1 MRENWLTSTRSLAAY
16 YFWYFTAVG
25 VFEPFLTPFW
35 RQIGFLSVQIGL
47 LNSIMPGVAAFAPFL
62 WTAYADA
69 TRQGERIFLFNT
81 WICALI
87 ALLIPNLGRFFAVA
101 TAMLAFSL
109 FRTPLIPLANSMTFR
124 ALADRRQEYAAV
136 RLWGTVG
143 YILTAVGTGIAI
155 DRLDVSSPNRI
166 GLWAGMHGIS
176 MAMVA
181 CGLVGWF
188 GRSKRRVA
196 LPPVGLADFLQ
207 TLRNRQFLLLL
218 LAAAL
223 ARVSFGPYETFFTIH
238 LERLGLSSS
247 FAGTAWALAA
257 GSELAVMLCWGRMC
271 EHASERAWLI
281 AALASHPLRWVLS
294 IFAQDAFTLLL
305 TQLSHALTFGVFYLA
320 AVQTVDS
327 LVPDG
332 LRASAQGLFA
342 SVTFGLGDLLGNSL
356 AGVLYEPLGM
366 PWLYAAAAVVS
377 AAATV
382 LYSAGTRLAAAGG
395 RMATVHFPG
404 GKSR

>member
-1 MRENWLTSTRSLAAY
+1 M
-16 YFWYFTAVG
+16 
-25 VFEPFLTPFW
+25 FEPFLTPFW
-35 RQIGFLSVQIGL
+35 RQIGFPSVQIGL
-47 LNSIMPGVAAFAPFL
+47 LNSIMPGVAVFAPFL

-69 TRQGERIFLFNT
+69 TRQGERIFLANT
-81 WICALI
+81 WICALV

-124 ALADRRQEYAAV
+124 ALADRRQGFAAV

-155 DRLDVSSPNRI
+155 DRI

-176 MAMVA
+176 VAMIA

-207 TLRNRQFLLLL
+207 TLQNRQFLLLL
-218 LAAAL
+218 VAAAL

-238 LERLGLSSS
+238 LERLGLSRT

-257 GSELAVMLCWGRMC
+257 VSELAVMLCWARMC
-271 EHASERAWLI
+271 EHATTRVWLI

-294 IFAQDAFTLLL
+294 IFAQDAFALLL
-305 TQLSHALTFGVFYLA
+305 TQLTHALAFGVFYLA
-320 AVQTVDS
+320 AVQTVDA

-342 SVTFGLGDLLGNSL
+342 SVTFGLGGLVGNLLGGL
-356 AGVLYEPLGM
+356 LYEPLGM

-382 LYSAGTRLAAAGG
+382 LYWAGTRQAAAAG
-395 RMATVHFPG
+395 RMATVHIHG